1 MTNGPSKYSAAA
13 SMVGYL
19 YQCREALL
27 LAIEESARFPNRLLC
42 VEKFDDVSFET
53 AAGITSQFQLKHHSI
68 ASSLTDAS
76 SDLWKTLRI
85 WSEQIVSNPQALY
98 ECKFSIITTATAP
111 KDSVAAKLRVG
122 RNDND
127 EAEALDILSRIAA
140 SSSNKATTVAREAF
154 LSLPSQMR
162 KDLVAA
168 IVVHDNA
175 PTITDVRSEIEER
188 LAFASPA
195 QHVAKLVDHLEGWW
209 FATIVKA
216 LTDASAPPISL
227 LSLRQKIDEIASQFR
242 MGDLML
248 HQEVSEVPDAELAS
262 DNHIFVKQMKCVG
275 LSDPV
280 VELGKRDYYRASAQ
294 RTAWARE
301 NVLLDGESSRYDEAL
316 IERWQSE
323 SLAQQDTAD
332 LSSDDLKKVFGRT
345 LYHWANRSELPFR
358 NRHERWLCTGSY
370 QILADSVRVGW
381 HPDYQALFS
390 EKKSK
395 GDG

>member
-1 MTNGPSKYSAAA
+1 
-13 SMVGYL
+13 
-19 YQCREALL
+19 
-27 LAIEESARFPNRLLC
+27 
-42 VEKFDDVSFET
+42 
-53 AAGITSQFQLKHHSI
+53 
-68 ASSLTDAS
+68 
-76 SDLWKTLRI
+76 
-85 WSEQIVSNPQALY
+85 
-98 ECKFSIITTATAP
+98 
-111 KDSVAAKLRVG
+111 
-122 RNDND
+122 
-127 EAEALDILSRIAA
+127 
-140 SSSNKATTVAREAF
+140 
-154 LSLPSQMR
+154 
-162 KDLVAA
+162 
-168 IVVHDNA
+168 
-175 PTITDVRSEIEER
+175 
-188 LAFASPA
+188 
-195 QHVAKLVDHLEGWW
+195 

-370 QILADSVRVGW
+370 EILADSVRVGW

-390 EKKSK
+390 EKK
-395 GDG
+395 